1 MSNASSLISSLKE
14 YNKNSSLP
22 IPIPTLDIE
31 AQFKVL
37 TIKEHKNI
45 INTISQ
51 SEVPGEIANIFNN
64 VIYNSCDTEI
74 APKLTTLDRPIILM
88 SIRSHLFGDD
98 MTVEGKEINLLD
110 HITKSLKEPVTKN
123 ILSKLIK
130 DDNFEIRCKVP
141 TIKSDISINNVLF
154 NDVKVDNDTV
164 LGRVFLYE
172 LIKFIDTITF
182 NDVVYTFNDI
192 SIKNRIEIC
201 ELLPI
206 TISNEITTYINTVKD
221 RESQYL
227 KVSDDITL
235 VAENILFSETS

>member
-45 INTISQ
+45 IDTISQ
-51 SEVPGEIANIFNN
+51 SDVPGEIVNIFNN
-64 VIYNSCDTEI
+64 VIYNSCDAEL
-74 APKLTTLDRPIILM
+74 APALTTLDRPIILM

-98 MTVEGKEINLLD
+98 MTVEGKKINLLD
-110 HITKSLKEPVTKN
+110 HITKSLKTPIAKD
-123 ILSKLIK
+123 IQSKLIK
-130 DDNFEIRCKVP
+130 DNNFEIRCKIP
-141 TIKSDISINNVLF
+141 TIKSDIDINNVLF
-154 NDVKVDNDTV
+154 DNVKIDSDTV
-164 LGRVFLYE
+164 LGKIFLYE
-172 LIKFIDTITF
+172 LIKFVDTITF
-182 NDVVYTFNDI
+182 NDNIYTFSDI
-192 SIKNRIEIC
+192 SINNRVEIC

-221 RESQYL
+221 RENQYL